1 MISLTLMLEGLIKFY
16 SFSELAYEYFY
27 GTSTHET
34 TTEKLLE
41 KNLEETI
48 KLHEEIKTLE
58 HIIETNDI
66 KLNIE

>member
-1 MISLTLMLEGLIKFY
+1 MIPLTLMFEGLIKFY
-16 SFSELAYEYFY
+16 SLGEIAYKYFY
-27 GTSTHET
+27 GTSTQET

-66 KLNIE
+66 NF